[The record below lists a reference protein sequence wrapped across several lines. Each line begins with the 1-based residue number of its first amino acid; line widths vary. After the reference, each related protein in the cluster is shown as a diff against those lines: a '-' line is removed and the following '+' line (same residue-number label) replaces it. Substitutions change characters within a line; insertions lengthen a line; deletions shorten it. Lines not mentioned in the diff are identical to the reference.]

1 MPMEPG
7 GLLMKPNFETMTRQE
22 LKSYVLSHRDD
33 REAIDLLMSR
43 RSPDSEAVWYDAS
56 TSPAQTKE
64 ILRKKI
70 QGKL

>member
-1 MPMEPG
+1 
-7 GLLMKPNFETMTRQE
+7 MKPNFEIITRQE
-22 LKSYVLSHRDD
+22 LKSYVLTHRDD

-56 TSPAQTKE
+56 TSLAQTKE

>member
-1 MPMEPG
+1 
-7 GLLMKPNFETMTRQE
+7 MKPNFEIITRQE
-22 LKSYVLSHRDD
+22 LKSYVLAHRDD
-33 REAIDLLMSR
+33 REAIHLLMSR

-70 QGKL
+70 RGKL

>member
-1 MPMEPG
+1 
-7 GLLMKPNFETMTRQE
+7 
-22 LKSYVLSHRDD
+22 VLFRS

-56 TSPAQTKE
+56 TSLDQTKE

>member
-1 MPMEPG
+1 
-7 GLLMKPNFETMTRQE
+7 MKPNFETMTRQE

-33 REAIDLLMSR
+33 REAFDLLMSR
-43 RSPDSEAVWYDAS
+43 RSPDAEAVWYDAS
-56 TSPAQTKE
+56 TSTDQGKE

>member
-1 MPMEPG
+1 LG
-7 GLLMKPNFETMTRQE
+7 GLLVKTSFETMTRQE
-22 LKSYVLSHRDD
+22 LKSYVLTHRDD
-33 REAIDLLMSR
+33 KEAIDLLMSR

-56 TSPAQTKE
+56 TSLAQTKE

>member
-1 MPMEPG
+1 
-7 GLLMKPNFETMTRQE
+7 LT
-22 LKSYVLSHRDD
+22 HRDD

-43 RSPDSEAVWYDAS
+43 RSPDSEAVLYDAS